1 MRRKFTCIITKRSP
15 ILHLRSMGKDGHP
28 LSATEVEA
36 GFTVEEWEG
45 FDVKIIRIE
54 RDEQGNIIEVD
65 DDLPD

>member
-1 MRRKFTCIITKRSP
+1 
-15 ILHLRSMGKDGHP
+15 MGKDGHP